1 MLKAGA
7 DINTRAVSVT
17 HDTAAL
23 IHTHAICM
31 RGETRAHTHMLYVW
45 EERQEKSFVDLQV
58 GKYAENALYILRL
71 SVEAHTMVCV

>member
-1 MLKAGA
+1 MCGVLLSCAPLLPPGQTALHWAAKHGKEDMARAMLKAGA

-31 RGETRAHTHMLYVW
+31 RGETRAHTHMLYV
-45 EERQEKSFVDLQV
+45 
-58 GKYAENALYILRL
+58 
-71 SVEAHTMVCV
+71 